1 MDFVLQDIRYALR
14 ILRRSPGFTMVA
26 VLALALGIGATT
38 AIFSVVD
45 AVILK
50 PLPYK
55 EPGQLVQ
62 LWMRF
67 TGIGIPNDQ
76 NSVSAPE
83 FMDLKQNRSF
93 SEIAAIDDASYNIN
107 IGGLPERIQ
116 AAVVS
121 VDFFR
126 LLGVAAQLGRVFLPE
141 EGRAGHEHVVL
152 LSDGLWR
159 RRFGADRAVLGR
171 KLIMNGQSSEIIGV
185 LPPRFEM
192 PREAEVWTPLAFSAA
207 DLTPDNRGSHGLS
220 VIARVK
226 TGLSLQQARTDMAAV
241 SRRIIEQ
248 NPDYPYKDYNFKVLL
263 VPLLDQQIGDIKVAL
278 WVMLGAVT
286 LVLLIACG
294 NVANLLL
301 ARASARQREIAV
313 RQALGIGRW
322 RLTRQLLT
330 ESLLLALAGGVAG
343 LVLASGAL
351 RLLIAAS
358 ATSFPTSGRNA
369 NESHAFS
376 CSPCW
381 SRSRPASCSASR
393 RRFSLSGAPPTTP

>member
-1 MDFVLQDIRYALR
+1 
-14 ILRRSPGFTMVA
+14 
-26 VLALALGIGATT
+26 
-38 AIFSVVD
+38 
-45 AVILK
+45 
-50 PLPYK
+50 
-55 EPGQLVQ
+55 
-62 LWMRF
+62 
-67 TGIGIPNDQ
+67 
-76 NSVSAPE
+76 
-83 FMDLKQNRSF
+83 MDLEQNRSF

-121 VDFFR
+121 ADFFR
-126 LLGVAAQLGRVFLPE
+126 LLGVGAQFGRVFLPE

-159 RRFGADRAVLGR
+159 RRFRADRAVLGR
-171 KLIMNGQSSEIIGV
+171 KLIMNGQSSEIVGV

-192 PREAEVWTPLAFSAA
+192 PREAEVWTPLVFSAA

-220 VIARVK
+220 VIARIK
-226 TGLSLQQARTDMAAV
+226 TGLSLEQARTDMAAV

-248 NPDYPYKDYNFKVLL
+248 NPDYPYKDSNFKVLL

-278 WVMLGAVT
+278 WVMLGAVA

-322 RLTRQLLT
+322 RLIRQLLT

-343 LVLASGAL
+343 LLLAGGAL

-358 ATSFPTSGRNA
+358 ATNFPRVAETRMNPTVLLFTLLVSVATGILFGLAPAFQSIRRTTYDTMKEGGRGGVGA
-369 NESHAFS
+369 GSERLRGALIVGELRSRW
-376 CSPCW
+376 PCW
-381 SRSRPASCSASR
+381 PDPVCLSAAFCGCRTWMPVFVPAVC
-393 RRFSLSGAPPTTP
+393 